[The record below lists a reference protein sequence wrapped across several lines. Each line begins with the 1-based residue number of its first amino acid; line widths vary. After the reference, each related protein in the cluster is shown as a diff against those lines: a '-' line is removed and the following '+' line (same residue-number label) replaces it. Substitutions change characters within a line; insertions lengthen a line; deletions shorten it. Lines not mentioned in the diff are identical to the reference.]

1 MVTPRS
7 RVTFDDKKRIAR
19 IIEELPGEELSQ
31 VLTIVRTAEPDKV
44 TSSTLY
50 THTHSPSASLTRSP
64 IPPQVHSAGGMTS
77 FQVDSLRPSTI
88 AQLVAFLN
96 VSVEHGAPA
105 IGTAVTASNSPPAAA
120 LDDDVVA
127 PVPVAHSIG
136 TGGGAGGGAGA
147 GARGAGGS
155 MPPPRRGVK
164 RRAAD
169 LATGGDDD
177 DNDDGDGANVDY
189 EDNSL
194 GIGNSTAELMSF
206 VVSSSN
212 SLGASRLKPSLSED
226 SSLDLQALNQRIG
239 SQAVAIKRKCVPV
252 RLCPGGSHSRSH
264 HRLRSVPLQET
275 CLARLQGRSKTM
287 CWTST
292 SWTS

>member
-1 MVTPRS
+1 
-7 RVTFDDKKRIAR
+7 
-19 IIEELPGEELSQ
+19 
-31 VLTIVRTAEPDKV
+31 
-44 TSSTLY
+44 
-50 THTHSPSASLTRSP
+50 
-64 IPPQVHSAGGMTS
+64 MTS

-105 IGTAVTASNSPPAAA
+105 IGTAVTASNSPLAAA

-127 PVPVAHSIG
+127 PVPVAHTIGTG

-177 DNDDGDGANVDY
+177 DNDGDDDGANVDY

-239 SQAVAIKRKCVPV
+239 SQAVAIKRKCVAV
-252 RLCPGGSHSRSH
+252 WLCPGGSHSRSH
-264 HRLRSVPLQET
+264 HRLPSGSLAGNLSGETTGTIEDNVLDVNELDLLSPFDDIFPAISVSVKPIKPSKRRYVVRHTRSHHSVRVHHHHHHYVT
-275 CLARLQGRSKTM
+275 GGCAAVGRH
-287 CWTST
+287 
-292 SWTS
+292 